1 MTILS
6 TPCLP
11 LSPPDSPEYEPVTR
25 TVWHFAS
32 TVCEDYALTK
42 EEADSMQELFLNDG
56 LPFTISVTTE
66 LVD

>member
-11 LSPPDSPEYEPVTR
+11 LSPPDSPEYEPEFR

-32 TVCEDYALTK
+32 TLCEDYALSR
-42 EEADSMQELFLNDG
+42 EEADSLQELFLHAG
-56 LPFTISVTTE
+56 LPFTITVSTE